1 MHTLTAEQQ
10 QELVSIINDEFGSQ
24 LEFDDF
30 ADAMLG
36 LFEDIPGFE
45 TISQSRA
52 NRYVHQLWRKYRVQS
67 HQEARAVPR
76 KAGRTCH

>member
-10 QELVSIINDEFGSQ
+10 NTLLEIINEEFGSQ

-30 ADAMLG
+30 ADALLG
-36 LFEDIPGFE
+36 LFEDVPGFE

-52 NRYVHQLWRKYRVQS
+52 SRYVNQLWRKYHGQVP
-67 HQEARAVPR
+67 QER
-76 KAGRTCH
+76 